1 MNNGFTL
8 TRSIAAAPE
17 RVWAAFTDADEY
29 VSWVWPA
36 EWNSTCE
43 IDLRVGGVFRVA
55 SEQMGLSIQG
65 TYLEIDPITR
75 LVLNWTQ
82 TNRDGDSLLTIT
94 IDPDGDGTSLVLTHE
109 NFPDEESR
117 ADHERGWTDCLTR
130 LPGYLSSR
138 DKARQ

>member
-43 IDLRVGGVFRVA
+43 IDLRIGGIFRVA

-75 LVLNWTQ
+75 LVMNWTQ

-94 IDPDGDGTSLVLTHE
+94 IEPDGDGTSLMLTHD

-117 ADHERGWTDCLTR
+117 ADHERGWTDCLSR
-130 LPGYLSSR
+130 LPAYLE
-138 DKARQ
+138 AL

>member
-43 IDLRVGGVFRVA
+43 IDLRIGGIFRVA

-94 IDPDGDGTSLVLTHE
+94 IEPDGDGTSLVLTHD

-117 ADHERGWTDCLTR
+117 ADHERGWTDCLSR
-130 LPGYLSSR
+130 LPAYL
-138 DKARQ
+138 AA

>member
-75 LVLNWTQ
+75 LVMNWTQ
-82 TNRDGDSLLTIT
+82 TNREGDSLLTIT
-94 IDPDGDGTSLVLTHE
+94 IEPEGNGTSLVLTHD

-117 ADHERGWTDCLTR
+117 ADHERGWTDCLSR
-130 LPGYLSSR
+130 LPGYL
-138 DKARQ
+138 AA

>member
-17 RVWAAFTDADEY
+17 RVWAAFTNADEY
-29 VSWVWPA
+29 VAWVWPA

-43 IDLRVGGVFRVA
+43 IDLRVGGTFRVA
-55 SEQMGLSIQG
+55 SEERGLSIQG
-65 TYLEIDPITR
+65 TYVEIDPITR

-82 TNRDGDSLLTIT
+82 TDREGDSLLTIS
-94 IDPDGDGTSLVLTHE
+94 IEPSADGTDLVLTHE

-117 ADHERGWTDCLTR
+117 ANHELGWTDCLSR
-130 LPGYLSSR
+130 LPAHL
-138 DKARQ
+138 A

>member
-17 RVWAAFTDADEY
+17 RVWAAFTNADEY
-29 VSWVWPA
+29 VGWVWPA

-55 SEQMGLSIQG
+55 SEQKGLSIQG

-75 LVLNWTQ
+75 LVMNWTQ

-94 IDPDGDGTSLVLTHE
+94 IEPDGEGTSLVLTHE
-109 NFPDEESR
+109 NFRDEESR
-117 ADHERGWTDCLTR
+117 VDHERGWTDCLTR
-130 LPGYLSSR
+130 LPGYVEAL
-138 DKARQ
+138 

>member
-43 IDLRVGGVFRVA
+43 IDLRIGGIFRVA

-94 IDPDGDGTSLVLTHE
+94 IEPDGDGTSLVLTHD

-117 ADHERGWTDCLTR
+117 ADHERGWTDCLSR
-130 LPGYLSSR
+130 LPAYLETN
-138 DKARQ
+138 